1 MQDLGLFFSS
11 KLTDGCF
18 EVSDTMSEH
27 DLTFDIIVSEESGT
41 CEWTMCM
48 SGLLV
53 GKGRADN
60 PNELFTAGFY
70 ENEMKSVKVSRY
82 YQTKYCQ

>member
-1 MQDLGLFFSS
+1 MN
-11 KLTDGCF
+11 
-18 EVSDTMSEH
+18 EH
-27 DLTFDIIVSEESGT
+27 DLTFDIIVSEECDT
-41 CEWTMCM
+41 CEWTMFM

-53 GKGRADN
+53 GKGRGNN

-70 ENEMKSVKVSRY
+70 ETEMKSVKISRY